1 MVITTVGI
9 DLGKSVC
16 VAVAM
21 DRRGKVVMRKRL
33 SHGALVRWLATLP
46 ACLVGMEAG
55 SGAHHLG
62 HRLTALGHE
71 VRLMPPQYVR
81 PYRGPMKNDAADA
94 LACAEAVQRGE
105 MRFVPLKSPRQL
117 DLQARHRVRQRL
129 IVERTRLIN
138 QLRGL
143 LRERGIGVGQG
154 RRRLQK
160 ALPAIL
166 EDEAALG
173 PMLARLVRE
182 LQEDWWRLDAR
193 IAAQDEAVLAH
204 AQDDA
209 RCRRLTTIPGF
220 GPITAS
226 ALVAAID
233 GGQAFRRARDLPAW
247 LGLVPRQHSTGG
259 RDRLLGITR
268 GGNRYLRTLLVHG
281 ARAVRRSASARQGRL
296 AAWLE
301 GLEARAHPNKVTVAL
316 AAKLARIAF
325 AVLTGKEDYRA
336 RTA

>member
-9 DLGKSVC
+9 DLGKTVC

-21 DRRGKVVMRKRL
+21 DRRGKVVARKKL

-62 HRLTALGHE
+62 HRLVALGHE

-81 PYRGPMKNDAADA
+81 PYRQPMKNDATDA
-94 LACAEAVQRGE
+94 LACCEAVQRPE

-154 RRRLQK
+154 RLRLQK
-160 ALPAIL
+160 ALPRIL
-166 EDEAALG
+166 EDEDLG
-173 PMLARLVRE
+173 PMLAELLRE
-182 LQEDWWRLDAR
+182 LQADWWRLDAR
-193 IAAQDEAVLAH
+193 LAAQDEAILAH
-204 AQDDA
+204 ARDDH
-209 RCRRLTTIPGF
+209 RCRLLTTIPGV
-220 GPITAS
+220 GPVTAS
-226 ALVAAID
+226 AFVAAID
-233 GGQAFRRARDLPAW
+233 GAQAFRRARDLAAW
-247 LGLVPRQHSTGG
+247 LGLVPKQHSTGG
-259 RDRLLGITR
+259 RERLLGITR
-268 GGNRYLRTLLVHG
+268 RGNRYLRTLLVHG
-281 ARAVRRSASARQGRL
+281 ARAVRRSPGARTGRL
-296 AAWLE
+296 GAWLDR
-301 GLEARAHPNKVTVAL
+301 LEARAHSNKVTVAL
-316 AAKLARIAF
+316 ANKLARIAF
-325 AVLTGKEDYRA
+325 AVLTSKEAYRA
-336 RTA
+336 GAA